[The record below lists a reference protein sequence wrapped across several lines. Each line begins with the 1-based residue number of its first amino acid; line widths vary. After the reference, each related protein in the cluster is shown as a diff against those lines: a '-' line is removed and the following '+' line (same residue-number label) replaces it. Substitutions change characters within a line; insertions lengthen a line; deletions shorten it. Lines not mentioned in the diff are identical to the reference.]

1 MGESSRVGLALNIN
15 LEINS
20 VSLFVWF
27 NCGLGGSIQTGKS
40 LGDFAGVC
48 VYYGFPAEH
57 PLSESNFVSWCKNS
71 LALGYGT
78 VTNGGSPA
86 VLIYT
91 SRGFSRCAKV
101 N

>member
-1 MGESSRVGLALNIN
+1 MVESSRVGLALSVN

-57 PLSESNFVSWCKNS
+57 PLSVRATLSVGVKTASHWGTGPS
-71 LALGYGT
+71 LMEDLPL
-78 VTNGGSPA
+78 S
-86 VLIYT
+86 
-91 SRGFSRCAKV
+91 
-101 N
+101 